1 MSGKPETP
9 VGCTRRF
16 QTWEQLLASQGSFA
30 PTLSEPDHLTSG
42 HLRTAQ
48 VPPLLCSVQLLYKQ
62 RRRRPPCPSL
72 LHRPHTTRHY
82 ARLTLSAAFQC
93 LPEQAAVMES
103 QQQMAKRTLPRRGQV
118 KARIFASLFR
128 CLFPKTTPRKEE
140 VGIKS
145 KEGGGRRVTPG
156 G

>member
-1 MSGKPETP
+1 
-9 VGCTRRF
+9 
-16 QTWEQLLASQGSFA
+16 
-30 PTLSEPDHLTSG
+30 
-42 HLRTAQ
+42 
-48 VPPLLCSVQLLYKQ
+48 
-62 RRRRPPCPSL
+62 
-72 LHRPHTTRHY
+72 
-82 ARLTLSAAFQC
+82 LTLSAAFQC
-93 LPEQAAVMES
+93 LPEQAAVMMES

-145 KEGGGRRVTPG
+145 KEGSGRRVTPG